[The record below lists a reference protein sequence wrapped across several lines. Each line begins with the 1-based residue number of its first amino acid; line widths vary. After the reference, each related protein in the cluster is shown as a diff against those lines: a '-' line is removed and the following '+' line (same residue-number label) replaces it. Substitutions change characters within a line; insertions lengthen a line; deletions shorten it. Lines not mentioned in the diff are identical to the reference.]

1 MTDQREQ
8 QLASR
13 TVSNS
18 NVEPSALLAE
28 RRSLEGVDAFAGAV
42 ANVLMH
48 SISSVTQNLVRD
60 SSASEQSG
68 SGDSS
73 IAVTNGDSSVNRRL
87 EDHPQVSNNGGEES
101 RDSRQARRRHY
112 QLEIQSHHSQPAN
125 QNQVTR
131 GRSRSPLGSP
141 TSYELASEIRRY
153 KRPRVASF
161 EPPSLFVE
169 RRGSRRRIRS
179 CSSGSSR
186 NTHRGAPEILPATKV
201 VQYSRNVILLP
212 PQYKNSGRSE
222 VTIPR
227 RSKRG
232 MLGQAGLIGKV
243 EILSNMTE
251 LDVRRE
257 ICEVFSTPMGL
268 TSEDIENNRLFPFFY
283 LQGSGSHTY
292 CVPSINKAKFE
303 WNGKNVASLAKAGAY
318 VYLLADAN
326 LPGYDAL
333 VS

>member
-1 MTDQREQ
+1 
-8 QLASR
+8 
-13 TVSNS
+13 
-18 NVEPSALLAE
+18 
-28 RRSLEGVDAFAGAV
+28 
-42 ANVLMH
+42 
-48 SISSVTQNLVRD
+48 
-60 SSASEQSG
+60 
-68 SGDSS
+68 
-73 IAVTNGDSSVNRRL
+73 
-87 EDHPQVSNNGGEES
+87 
-101 RDSRQARRRHY
+101 
-112 QLEIQSHHSQPAN
+112 
-125 QNQVTR
+125 
-131 GRSRSPLGSP
+131 
-141 TSYELASEIRRY
+141 
-153 KRPRVASF
+153 
-161 EPPSLFVE
+161 
-169 RRGSRRRIRS
+169 
-179 CSSGSSR
+179 
-186 NTHRGAPEILPATKV
+186 
-201 VQYSRNVILLP
+201 
-212 PQYKNSGRSE
+212 
-222 VTIPR
+222 
-227 RSKRG
+227 